1 MLNRD
6 GIRKTTLGAPRQILA
21 NVEFQYSV
29 GCVVPKSL
37 GTAVGDRTIAKAG
50 TPVNIDLTN
59 TLTAVKAVAAA
70 SGSGGT
76 ATPAT
81 PMNAVLLH
89 DVDVSGGNANGT
101 ALVFGFINLNR
112 VETDVATAIATARGV
127 DGASP
132 LLTFV
137 KL

>member
-1 MLNRD
+1 MFNKD
-6 GIRKTTLGAPRQILA
+6 GIRKTTYGAPRQILA

-37 GTAVGDRTIAKAG
+37 GTAVGDKTIAKAG
-50 TPVNIDLTN
+50 TPLNIDLTN
-59 TLTAVKAVAAA
+59 TLTPVKAVAA
-70 SGSGGT
+70 GT
-76 ATPAT
+76 TAT

-101 ALVFGFINLNR
+101 ALVFGFVNLNR
-112 VETDVATAIATARGV
+112 VESDVATAITAAQAV
-127 DGASP
+127 SGASQ
-132 LLTFV
+132 LMTFV

>member
-1 MLNRD
+1 MFNRD
-6 GIRKTTLGAPRQILA
+6 GIRKDTYGAPRQILA

-29 GCVVPKSL
+29 GCVVPKAI
-37 GTAVGDRTIAKAG
+37 GTTVGDKTIAKAG

-59 TLTAVKAVAAA
+59 TLTAVNAVT
-70 SGSGGT
+70 SGK
-76 ATPAT
+76 

-89 DVDVSGGNANGT
+89 DVDVSNGPANGT
-101 ALVFGFINLNR
+101 ALVFGFVNLNR
-112 VETDVATAIATARGV
+112 VESTVATAIATAQAV
-127 DGASP
+127 TGASP

>member
-21 NVEFQYSV
+21 NVELQYSV
-29 GCVVPKSL
+29 GCVVPKSI
-37 GTAVGDRTIAKAG
+37 GTTDGDKTIAKAG
-50 TPVNIDLTN
+50 TPVHIDPTD
-59 TLTAVKAVAAA
+59 TLTAVTAVA
-70 SGSGGT
+70 SGK
-76 ATPAT
+76 

-89 DVDVSGGNANGT
+89 DVDVSNGNANGT
-101 ALVFGFINLNR
+101 ALMFGFVNLNR
-112 VETDVATAIATARGV
+112 VEASVVTAITAARAV
-127 DGASP
+127 TGASP

>member
-29 GCVVPKSL
+29 GCVVPKTL
-37 GTAVGDRTIAKAG
+37 GTAVGDKTIAKAG
-50 TPVNIDLTN
+50 TPVNIDPTN
-59 TLTAVKAVAAA
+59 TLTPVVAVAA
-70 SGSGGT
+70 GK
-76 ATPAT
+76 

-89 DVDVSGGNANGT
+89 DVDVTSGDANGT
-101 ALVFGFINLNR
+101 ALMFGFINLNR
-112 VETDVATAIATARGV
+112 VETTVATAITAAQAV
-127 DGASP
+127 SGASP

>member
-37 GTAVGDRTIAKAG
+37 GTAVGDKTIAKAG
-50 TPVNIDLTN
+50 TPVNIDFTN
-59 TLTAVKAVAAA
+59 TLAAVKAVAAA
-70 SGSGGT
+70 SGSGST
-76 ATPAT
+76 AVPAT

-89 DVDVSGGNANGT
+89 DVDVTAGNANGT
-101 ALVFGFINLNR
+101 ALVFGFVNLNR
-112 VETDVATAIATARGV
+112 VDSTVATAIATAQAV
-127 DGASP
+127 SGASP

>member
-1 MLNRD
+1 MFNKD
-6 GIRKTTLGAPRQILA
+6 GIRKTTYGAPRQILA

-37 GTAVGDRTIAKAG
+37 GTAVGDKTIAKAG
-50 TPVNIDLTN
+50 MPLNIDLTN
-59 TLTAVKAVAAA
+59 TLTPVKAVAA
-70 SGSGGT
+70 GT
-76 ATPAT
+76 TAT

-101 ALVFGFINLNR
+101 ALVFGFVNLNR
-112 VETDVATAIATARGV
+112 VESDVATAITAAQAV
-127 DGASP
+127 SGASQ